1 MPSTNTHPL
10 AAEVVECRRLLEMS
24 KSARAT
30 AALQAELDAL
40 LAELSSDLEDARRL
54 RGLASSDEAKKL
66 LDAQIAA
73 LGEQMSATPEKKP
86 AATPAPSTTPPSTK
100 PPSTKAASK
109 EKAAAASKPRRP
121 PPPSADAARED
132 EDDDDDGSE
141 VDGTDSESG
150 ILSDP
155 EETAAQEERLELRV
169 AKLRRKRGEA
179 HDSTLKHTFKLL
191 DCLIGQYKLNRV
203 DAVLAEIADV
213 CHAAKGRGASDWH
226 VKYIQALAF
235 CRWKQHRFK
244 EALELFYQ
252 QQEIVGASSA
262 LCENIG
268 HTLSSLGDLPK
279 AEEYFERAI
288 ELLKHGSFGNRGG
301 IYMGLGLVRERLGK
315 LKEALPI
322 LEQALEHYQKE
333 HTKGHATVDSSIIAK
348 AHMSIGKVR
357 PARAILRRNSLRRNS
372 PRNSPTRPSALQ
384 VHEKL
389 NELPLAARHM
399 AEALRIF
406 RATVGET
413 SPLTAH
419 AMSAYGRVRFAQGP
433 AHNKEA
439 KALLKGA
446 LKLEVAKDAF
456 HLESVWEVLNRLK
469 DLHMEEAKADAD
481 SKPRTRDEH
490 LGALRSTYA
499 PYLPLI
505 AAARG
510 RLTAAHEKD
519 ELGTLAVFY
528 KTTGEICCLAQ
539 AYEDGEEL
547 LEESLRLL
555 AKVDNFDV
563 SSLVDGCNSL
573 LSIAQANN
581 PRFSEVGNGE
591 AGPSG
596 A

>member
-1 MPSTNTHPL
+1 
-10 AAEVVECRRLLEMS
+10 
-24 KSARAT
+24 
-30 AALQAELDAL
+30 
-40 LAELSSDLEDARRL
+40 
-54 RGLASSDEAKKL
+54 
-66 LDAQIAA
+66 
-73 LGEQMSATPEKKP
+73 
-86 AATPAPSTTPPSTK
+86 
-100 PPSTKAASK
+100 
-109 EKAAAASKPRRP
+109 
-121 PPPSADAARED
+121 
-132 EDDDDDGSE
+132 
-141 VDGTDSESG
+141 
-150 ILSDP
+150 
-155 EETAAQEERLELRV
+155 
-169 AKLRRKRGEA
+169 
-179 HDSTLKHTFKLL
+179 
-191 DCLIGQYKLNRV
+191 
-203 DAVLAEIADV
+203 
-213 CHAAKGRGASDWH
+213 
-226 VKYIQALAF
+226 
-235 CRWKQHRFK
+235 
-244 EALELFYQ
+244 
-252 QQEIVGASSA
+252 
-262 LCENIG
+262 
-268 HTLSSLGDLPK
+268 
-279 AEEYFERAI
+279 
-288 ELLKHGSFGNRGG
+288 
-301 IYMGLGLVRERLGK
+301 
-315 LKEALPI
+315 
-322 LEQALEHYQKE
+322 
-333 HTKGHATVDSSIIAK
+333 
-348 AHMSIGKVR
+348 
-357 PARAILRRNSLRRNS
+357 
-372 PRNSPTRPSALQ
+372 
-384 VHEKL
+384 
-389 NELPLAARHM
+389 M

>member
-1 MPSTNTHPL
+1 MPSTNAHPL

-24 KSARAT
+24 KSARAS

-86 AATPAPSTTPPSTK
+86 AAAPAPSTKPPSTK

-132 EDDDDDGSE
+132 EDDDDGSE

-315 LKEALPI
+315 QKEALPI

-357 PARAILRRNSLRRNS
+357 PAARAILRRNSSAPLSSQFSAQFLRR
-372 PRNSPTRPSALQ
+372 
-384 VHEKL
+384 
-389 NELPLAARHM
+389 AR
-399 AEALRIF
+399 R
-406 RATVGET
+406 T
-413 SPLTAH
+413 PPP
-419 AMSAYGRVRFAQGP
+419 VRF
-433 AHNKEA
+433 
-439 KALLKGA
+439 
-446 LKLEVAKDAF
+446 
-456 HLESVWEVLNRLK
+456 
-469 DLHMEEAKADAD
+469 
-481 SKPRTRDEH
+481 TR
-490 LGALRSTYA
+490 S
-499 PYLPLI
+499 
-505 AAARG
+505 
-510 RLTAAHEKD
+510 
-519 ELGTLAVFY
+519 
-528 KTTGEICCLAQ
+528 
-539 AYEDGEEL
+539 
-547 LEESLRLL
+547 
-555 AKVDNFDV
+555 
-563 SSLVDGCNSL
+563 
-573 LSIAQANN
+573 
-581 PRFSEVGNGE
+581 
-591 AGPSG
+591 
-596 A
+596 

>member
-1 MPSTNTHPL
+1 M
-10 AAEVVECRRLLEMS
+10 
-24 KSARAT
+24 
-30 AALQAELDAL
+30 
-40 LAELSSDLEDARRL
+40 
-54 RGLASSDEAKKL
+54 
-66 LDAQIAA
+66 
-73 LGEQMSATPEKKP
+73 
-86 AATPAPSTTPPSTK
+86 
-100 PPSTKAASK
+100 
-109 EKAAAASKPRRP
+109 
-121 PPPSADAARED
+121 
-132 EDDDDDGSE
+132 
-141 VDGTDSESG
+141 
-150 ILSDP
+150 
-155 EETAAQEERLELRV
+155 
-169 AKLRRKRGEA
+169 
-179 HDSTLKHTFKLL
+179 F
-191 DCLIGQYKLNRV
+191 
-203 DAVLAEIADV
+203 
-213 CHAAKGRGASDWH
+213 
-226 VKYIQALAF
+226 
-235 CRWKQHRFK
+235 
-244 EALELFYQ
+244 
-252 QQEIVGASSA
+252 
-262 LCENIG
+262 
-268 HTLSSLGDLPK
+268 
-279 AEEYFERAI
+279 
-288 ELLKHGSFGNRGG
+288 
-301 IYMGLGLVRERLGK
+301 
-315 LKEALPI
+315 
-322 LEQALEHYQKE
+322 
-333 HTKGHATVDSSIIAK
+333 
-348 AHMSIGKVR
+348 
-357 PARAILRRNSLRRNS
+357 
-372 PRNSPTRPSALQ
+372 Q

>member
-1 MPSTNTHPL
+1 M
-10 AAEVVECRRLLEMS
+10 
-24 KSARAT
+24 
-30 AALQAELDAL
+30 
-40 LAELSSDLEDARRL
+40 
-54 RGLASSDEAKKL
+54 
-66 LDAQIAA
+66 
-73 LGEQMSATPEKKP
+73 
-86 AATPAPSTTPPSTK
+86 
-100 PPSTKAASK
+100 
-109 EKAAAASKPRRP
+109 
-121 PPPSADAARED
+121 
-132 EDDDDDGSE
+132 
-141 VDGTDSESG
+141 
-150 ILSDP
+150 
-155 EETAAQEERLELRV
+155 
-169 AKLRRKRGEA
+169 
-179 HDSTLKHTFKLL
+179 
-191 DCLIGQYKLNRV
+191 
-203 DAVLAEIADV
+203 
-213 CHAAKGRGASDWH
+213 
-226 VKYIQALAF
+226 
-235 CRWKQHRFK
+235 
-244 EALELFYQ
+244 
-252 QQEIVGASSA
+252 
-262 LCENIG
+262 
-268 HTLSSLGDLPK
+268 
-279 AEEYFERAI
+279 
-288 ELLKHGSFGNRGG
+288 
-301 IYMGLGLVRERLGK
+301 
-315 LKEALPI
+315 
-322 LEQALEHYQKE
+322 
-333 HTKGHATVDSSIIAK
+333 
-348 AHMSIGKVR
+348 
-357 PARAILRRNSLRRNS
+357 
-372 PRNSPTRPSALQ
+372 Q

>member
-1 MPSTNTHPL
+1 M
-10 AAEVVECRRLLEMS
+10 
-24 KSARAT
+24 
-30 AALQAELDAL
+30 
-40 LAELSSDLEDARRL
+40 
-54 RGLASSDEAKKL
+54 
-66 LDAQIAA
+66 
-73 LGEQMSATPEKKP
+73 
-86 AATPAPSTTPPSTK
+86 
-100 PPSTKAASK
+100 
-109 EKAAAASKPRRP
+109 
-121 PPPSADAARED
+121 
-132 EDDDDDGSE
+132 
-141 VDGTDSESG
+141 
-150 ILSDP
+150 
-155 EETAAQEERLELRV
+155 
-169 AKLRRKRGEA
+169 
-179 HDSTLKHTFKLL
+179 
-191 DCLIGQYKLNRV
+191 
-203 DAVLAEIADV
+203 
-213 CHAAKGRGASDWH
+213 
-226 VKYIQALAF
+226 
-235 CRWKQHRFK
+235 
-244 EALELFYQ
+244 
-252 QQEIVGASSA
+252 
-262 LCENIG
+262 
-268 HTLSSLGDLPK
+268 
-279 AEEYFERAI
+279 
-288 ELLKHGSFGNRGG
+288 
-301 IYMGLGLVRERLGK
+301 
-315 LKEALPI
+315 
-322 LEQALEHYQKE
+322 
-333 HTKGHATVDSSIIAK
+333 
-348 AHMSIGKVR
+348 
-357 PARAILRRNSLRRNS
+357 
-372 PRNSPTRPSALQ
+372 Q

-581 PRFSEVGNGE
+581 PRLSEVGNGE